1 MNFLI
6 LCPVLLLRKAKGFL
20 VGGTNIQRPKKEKND

>member
-6 LCPVLLLRKAKGFL
+6 LCPVLLRKAKGFL
-20 VGGTNIQRPKKEKND
+20 VGGTNIQSPKKEKND